1 MIKAADYIIE
11 AFKMYFVLSTLD
23 EINTPIHVR
32 ISEQTN
38 LNPNGL
44 AVQHGSKQLLYSEL
58 EQQSNSIANTLIGL
72 GLKKEDCIGIHLT
85 ESVLLPIVTLGILK
99 AGCTYVPLAVELP
112 KSRLQ
117 SILDNA
123 EISLVF
129 TNVSNHQLDHFDGL
143 TVILLDESLSAIKNP
158 DISLPEIEITPNHAA
173 YIIYTSGSTG
183 DPKGVVVEHKSLM
196 HYLDWYLDDLQSQTN
211 INLPLTSSISF
222 AAGVTQLFSAL
233 LLGKTL
239 HIINRSTV
247 KSPPELLDWYAKN
260 PNFGLYCVPT
270 LWEEVMNY
278 AESPDSP
285 PLEAP
290 KCLYLSGEAL
300 SKSLADRTFK
310 KWPEISIWNLY
321 GPTEA
326 TANVSYYEVQN
337 GKEIFLGKP
346 IRGAKIII
354 LDEELNPV
362 PKGEEGYIYVASL
375 ALARSYKNKE
385 ELTQKS
391 FIKKHQV
398 NGYEGF
404 AIYNTGD
411 LGKFDANNELVFLG
425 RKDQQVKIRGYRIEL
440 SEIEKC
446 LADLHGIRQ
455 VVCKETLTTAGK
467 NQITA
472 FIVATNQELTINTL
486 RSQLSEY
493 LPDYMIPES
502 FVFLEQMPKLA
513 NGKINRKLLELND
526 TQQRPNMSYDKV
538 EALNQKEETMLR
550 IWEDVLD
557 IKGLGMKDDFFD
569 LGGNSLKIIKL
580 VNTVNSE
587 FTNKIMFSEVWHN
600 TTPLSLLTAIE
611 NKIPT
616 ILTEPETMIKN
627 QGTKKTVPLTFNQ
640 TGMWFILQ
648 SRPDQTAYN
657 MLFTI
662 SLEGGITQTNIKK
675 ALELTIKKHDVLH
688 SRFKIENNSPIR
700 EILDPYTINFSTAD
714 FSALSKAAQAD
725 EEATLKDDLL
735 SRNINLSEDHLI
747 SFRLVKYSDQKHRL
761 FVQVHHIVFDG
772 VSINLFATD
781 FYNAYNTIVSSQ
793 NPESTTTVQ
802 LEYSYSDYEQW
813 LKKNYFNGNFSSSEN
828 FWKKKL
834 ENGNY
839 FLNFPIDTV
848 RPKIQSY
855 EGKNKE
861 LLIEGALL
869 HKLEAFNKKY
879 KLTSF
884 ITLLAVLKTIL
895 HRYTNEDD
903 ILVGVPFANRI
914 NKGTDTIIGLF
925 VNTIVFRTQFTPQ
938 MTFIDLVQAI
948 KNYTFEA
955 IEHQSYPFEK
965 VVEKLNPERSISYNP
980 LFQVMFAYHERLKD
994 FTANDGTILQVNEIQ
1009 NQSSKFDLDI
1019 EAQET
1024 KESIVINFNYNTS
1037 LFEAFTI
1044 DSIMAQFLYL
1054 LEEAITVPESAITSY
1069 SLEKPEILQDKLT
1082 SWNATTCNYDS
1093 ACTHRFLEYY
1103 AANTP
1108 SAIAIQTDDS
1118 QLTYAQLNEKANQ
1131 LAYYLLEKGVQPD
1144 DVIGII
1150 TERSIE
1156 MMIAVFAILKA
1167 GGAYLP
1173 IDPAAPLERI
1183 KYMVADSSLSL
1194 ILTKKQYANQFDL
1207 NSEIILLD
1215 EDNSYNTKPVENPVT
1230 SVRPYHLAYVIYT
1243 SGSTGNPKGVM
1254 IEHHSLINRIAWMQK
1269 SYPLSEQDV
1278 IMQKTPYTF
1287 DVSVW
1292 ELFWWSFAGA
1302 KVHLLEVGGE
1312 KNPEAIIKTIQ
1323 EHNISTLH
1331 FVPSLFH
1338 IFLEYT
1344 EDQKITLSTF
1354 KSLRKIFT
1362 SGEALEKHHVE
1373 KFYNNTGNDTTTQL
1387 INLYGPTEATIDVS
1401 YFDCSQTANYSKVP
1415 IGKPIDNTKLYILD
1429 RNNQPLP
1436 ERIPGELYIAGSG
1449 LARGYLNNP
1458 KLTAEKFINAEFNQT
1473 RMYKTGDLARWL
1485 PDGNIEF
1492 LGRIDHQVKIRGF
1505 RIELGEIENCLN
1517 KHPNIETTVA
1527 VTKEIGYND
1536 TRIIAYCILREESV
1550 TTDFKSHLRA
1560 FLPEYMIPSAFVIV
1574 EQIPLLSN
1582 GKLDIKSLP
1591 EPFAGKSQVIGTREY
1606 NNQYERGLAKI
1617 WATLLQHDAFLLDD
1631 NFYDVGGYSFLLI
1644 KMKNII
1650 DTEFKTDVR
1659 IVDLFQYSTI
1669 RSLAEIIATEKTL
1682 NQKSTISD
1690 RAQLQRKLIL
1700 KLKDKKS

>member
-1 MIKAADYIIE
+1 MIETANYIIE

-32 ISEQTN
+32 ISQQAN
-38 LNPNGL
+38 LNPHNI
-44 AVQHGSKQLLYSEL
+44 AVKHGNKELFYYEL
-58 EQQSNSIANTLIGL
+58 EQQSNTIANTLVGL

-85 ESVLLPIVTLGILK
+85 ESILLPIVTLGILK
-99 AGCTYVPLAVELP
+99 AGCTYVPIAVDLP
-112 KSRLQ
+112 KNRLQ
-117 SILDNA
+117 SIIENA

-129 TNVSNHQLDHFDGL
+129 TNLAQNQLESFDDL
-143 TVILLDESLSAIKNP
+143 TVIALDENLSSIKNP
-158 DISLPEIEITPNHAA
+158 DITLPEIEIAQNHAA

-183 DPKGVVVEHKSLM
+183 DPKGVVVEHKSLA
-196 HYLDWYLDDLQSQTN
+196 HYLSWYLDDLQSQTN

-239 HIINRSTV
+239 HIINRETV
-247 KSPPELLDWYAKN
+247 KSPPDLLNWYAEN
-260 PNFGLYCVPT
+260 PDFGLYCVPT
-270 LWEEVMNY
+270 LWEEVINY
-278 AESPDSP
+278 TESQNTIP
-285 PLEAP
+285 PAAP

-310 KWPEISIWNLY
+310 LWPEISIWNLY

-391 FIKKHQV
+391 FIQKHQV

-411 LGKFDANNELVFLG
+411 LGKFDDNNELVFLG

-440 SEIEKC
+440 SEVEKC
-446 LADLHGIRQ
+446 LNGIPGIRQ
-455 VVCKETLTTAGK
+455 VACKETLTNAKK

-472 FIVATNQELTINTL
+472 FIVANEGVTVNTL
-486 RSQLSEY
+486 RAQLADY

-502 FVFLEQMPKLA
+502 FVFLDQMPKLA
-513 NGKINRKLLELND
+513 NGKINRKLLELDD
-526 TQQRPNMSYDKV
+526 TQERPKMSYNKV

-557 IKGLGMKDDFFD
+557 MKGLGMNDDFFD

-580 VNTVNSE
+580 VNTVNTV
-587 FTNKIMFSEVWHN
+587 FTNKIEFCEVWNN
-600 TTPLSLLTAIE
+600 TTPLSLLNTIE
-611 NKIPT
+611 NKIPNVA
-616 ILTEPETMIKN
+616 TESEGLIKN

-662 SLEGGITQTNIKK
+662 NLEGITASQNIKK
-675 ALELTIKKHDVLH
+675 ALELTIQKHDVLH
-688 SRFKIENNSPIR
+688 SRFKTENNSPVR
-700 EILDPYTINFSTAD
+700 EILDDYTLD
-714 FSALSKAAQAD
+714 FSVLDFSIFSKEEQINNEAALKN
-725 EEATLKDDLL
+725 DLL
-735 SRNINLSEDHLI
+735 NRNINLSEDHLI
-747 SFRLVKYSDQKHRL
+747 SFRLVKYSNQKQIL
-761 FVQVHHIVFDG
+761 FVPVHHIVFDG
-772 VSINLFATD
+772 VSINLFTTD
-781 FYNAYNTIVSSQ
+781 FYNAYNQIIASQ
-793 NPESTTTVQ
+793 NQESNTSFQ

-813 LKKNYFNGNFSSSEN
+813 FKKNYFNGSFSKSEE

-861 LLIEGALL
+861 LVIEGSILQ
-869 HKLEAFNKKY
+869 KLEAFNKTH

-884 ITLLAVLKTIL
+884 ITLLAVFKTIL
-895 HRYTNEDD
+895 HRYTNEND
-903 ILVGVPFANRI
+903 ILVGVPFANRA
-914 NKGTDTIIGLF
+914 NKGTDSIIGLF
-925 VNTIVFRTQFTPQ
+925 VNTVVFRTEFTPET
-938 MTFIDLVQAI
+938 TFIDLVKAI

-955 IEHQSYPFEK
+955 IEHQNYPFEK

-980 LFQVMFAYHERLKD
+980 LFQVMFAYHDKLKD
-994 FTANDGTILQVNEIQ
+994 FTAEDGTVLQVNEIQ
-1009 NQSSKFDLDI
+1009 NQSCKFDLDI
-1019 EAQET
+1019 EAQEN
-1024 KESIVINFNYNTS
+1024 KDSIVVNFNYNTS

-1044 DSIMAQFLYL
+1044 ESIMQQFLYL
-1054 LEEAITVPESAITSY
+1054 LEEAVTIPENPITQY
-1069 SLEKPEILQDKLT
+1069 LLEKPEVLQNKLT
-1082 SWNATTCNYDS
+1082 AWNDTTCNYDS
-1093 ACTHRFLEYY
+1093 TVTHSYLEYY
-1103 AANTP
+1103 AVHTP
-1108 SAIAIQTDDS
+1108 SAIAVQTDDA
-1118 QLTYAQLNEKANQ
+1118 QITYAELNEKANR
-1131 LAYYLLEKGVQPD
+1131 LALYLIEKGVKND

-1150 TERSIE
+1150 TERSVE
-1156 MMIAVFAILKA
+1156 MMIAVFAVLKA

-1173 IDPAAPLERI
+1173 IDPSVPVERI

-1194 ILTKKQYANQFDL
+1194 ILTKKQYADQFDL
-1207 NSEIILLD
+1207 NAEFILID
-1215 EDNSYNTKPVENPVT
+1215 EYDSYRTKPAENPVK
-1230 SVRPYHLAYVIYT
+1230 SVKPNHLAYVIYT

-1254 IEHHSLINRIAWMQK
+1254 IEHHSLINRINWMQK
-1269 SYPLSEQDV
+1269 SYPLTTEDV

-1292 ELFWWSFAGA
+1292 ELFWWSFVGA

-1312 KNPEAIIKTIQ
+1312 KNPEVIIKTIQ
-1323 EHNISTLH
+1323 NQNISTMH

-1344 EDQKITLSTF
+1344 DDYKINLSDF
-1354 KSLRKIFT
+1354 KSLEKIFT

-1373 KFYNNTGNDTTTQL
+1373 KFYNNAGKDHTTQL

-1401 YFDCSQTANYSKVP
+1401 YFDCSQADDYSKVP
-1415 IGKPIDNTKLYILD
+1415 IGKPIDNTQLYILD
-1429 RNNQPLP
+1429 PNNQPLP
-1436 ERIPGELYIAGSG
+1436 ERIPGELCIAGVG

-1458 KLTAEKFINAEFNQT
+1458 KLTAERFIDAEFNQT

-1517 KHPNIETTVA
+1517 KHPNVETAVA

-1536 TRIIAYCILREESV
+1536 TRIITYCILKEESV
-1550 TTDFKSHLRA
+1550 TVDFKSHLRS
-1560 FLPEYMIPSAFVIV
+1560 FLPEYMIPSAFVTV

-1591 EPFAGKSQVIGTREY
+1591 EPFAGKSQVIGAREY

-1617 WATLLQHDAFLLDD
+1617 WTSILQHDAFSLDD
-1631 NFYDVGGYSFLLI
+1631 NFYDVGGYSFLLL
-1644 KMKNII
+1644 KMKSII
-1650 DTEFKTDVR
+1650 DTEFKTDIR
-1659 IVDLFQYSTI
+1659 TVDLFQYPTI
-1669 RSLAEIIATEKTL
+1669 RSLAEIIATKNVS

-1690 RAQLQRKLIL
+1690 RAQLQRKLIQ